1 MNCEDIQK
9 ELKAFLDNEIDDQK
23 KAEIQEHLDQCPNC
37 TKELEQL
44 KKLSEVLHTWKGI
57 EPTPRLY
64 EKLKSR
70 IEHKESFLWKAFT
83 SSFIKKAAFR
93 FAEIAAVVV
102 LTLFISR
109 SLQKPAPVT
118 GDALDTINLYLTE
131 HQGAAL
137 RTVSEEPASDV
148 KTRISVPREAFYYYE
163 HIDGFPRYSRPGVI
177 LKGPSKY
184 QKEIPMPEI
193 PSISKGEILDLPQAR
208 KAVEFEPMAP
218 IRLHPGYILDSIR
231 KIEDFNSLH
240 LVYTNGINTLSLFE
254 QSLDGEKGLAAQDFR
269 EYAVYRNIE
278 ADEIPMAIMDKATIL
293 AWRNGSIS
301 FILIG
306 KEDITR
312 LMEIAQAVSTVSKNS
327 HGMYE

>member
-9 ELKAFLDNEIDDQK
+9 ELKAFLDNDIDDQK
-23 KAEIQEHLDQCPNC
+23 KAEIQKHLDGCPNC
-37 TKELEQL
+37 SKDLEQL

-57 EPTPRLY
+57 EPSAHLY

-70 IEHKESFLWKAFT
+70 IEHKESFLGKAFT

-93 FAEIAAVVV
+93 FAEIAAVAI

-131 HQGAAL
+131 HQGAVI
-137 RTVSEEPASDV
+137 RTVSEESASEV
-148 KTRISVPREAFYYYE
+148 ETRISIPREAFYYYE
-163 HIDGFPRYSRPGVI
+163 HIDGFPQYSRPGVI
-177 LKGPSKY
+177 LKGPSKA
-184 QKEIPMPEI
+184 QKEIPLPEA

-208 KAVEFEPMAP
+208 KAVDFEPVAP
-218 IRLHPGYILDSIR
+218 VRLHPGYILDSIR
-231 KIEDFNSLH
+231 KIEDYNSLH

-278 ADEIPMAIMDKATIL
+278 DDEFPMTAPDKATIL

-306 KEDITR
+306 KEDMTR
-312 LMEIAQAVSTVSKNS
+312 LMEIAQAVSTVSKDI
-327 HGMYE
+327 HGMHE